1 VEIALATSALKKKL
15 KMKCLL
21 CYQEL
26 LEDQIDYHEKC
37 LVKTFGFKKTPFIEI
52 DPKELAQY
60 AVKIIQK
67 NTAITGV
74 QPKLSLWLTKGIKD
88 IRFTVVDQK
97 SNYII
102 KPQSQSY
109 TALPENEDLC
119 MHLAKHFGIETA
131 THGLVR
137 LPNGDLAYITKRFD
151 RNLETKFSCEDLCQ
165 LTETLTEHK
174 YRGSY
179 ERTGKTIQKWSTQS
193 GLDTINYFKLVVFC
207 YVIGNAD
214 MHLKNFSML
223 EGLDG
228 QFAISPCYDLVST
241 ILVIKNENEQM
252 ALTVNGRKNK
262 INKQDFEALGTQ
274 LSLTEKQIENVF
286 QSFVKNLDASIWW
299 MENSFLPKELKNK
312 IIKTV
317 TKRIHQ
323 FA

>member
-1 VEIALATSALKKKL
+1 
-15 KMKCLL
+15 MKCLL

-26 LEDQIDYHEKC
+26 LEDQIDFHEKC

-52 DPKELAQY
+52 DPEELAQY

-137 LPNGDLAYITKRFD
+137 MSNGDLAYITKRFD

-179 ERTGKTIQKWSTQS
+179 EKTGKTIQKWSTQS

-262 INKQDFEALGTQ
+262 ITKQDFEALGNQ

-286 QSFVKNLDASIWW
+286 KLFVKNLDASIWW
-299 MENSFLPKELKNK
+299 MENSFLPKEHKSK

-323 FA
+323 LG